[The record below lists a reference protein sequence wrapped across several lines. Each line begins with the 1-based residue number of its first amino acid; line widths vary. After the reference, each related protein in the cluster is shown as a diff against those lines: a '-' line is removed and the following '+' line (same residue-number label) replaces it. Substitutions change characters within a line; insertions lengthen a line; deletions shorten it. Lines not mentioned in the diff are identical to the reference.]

1 MYGWTGRCLRVN
13 LSENK
18 HWVEEIDPKLLDK
31 FLGGRGL
38 GVKVYSDEVD
48 PQTDPLGPENK
59 LIFVSGPMVG
69 TGAVTGA
76 SCNVVTKSALSGTI
90 ACAKMRGHFGA
101 ELKFAGFDMI
111 IIEGRAESP
120 VILSILDDKVRVRP
134 ALEYWGRT
142 TSETEEVF
150 KKNLDDE
157 WAARE
162 TYLVSIGPAGEKLV
176 PLANIVNDGFLSV
189 GGAGIGAVMG
199 SKNLKAIAVKG
210 SHSLLVAD
218 SDRFVRVVTTL
229 INKLNSAPFTSRSMT
244 VWGPAFLVDVC
255 FQKGIL
261 PYRNFQVAAF
271 SGSKDIQIE
280 TLSNVFA
287 LRSSGCFACPIGCIK
302 KTDMKNPL
310 FKGIGV
316 APTYLPIGA
325 LGLNCGIRDLTAI
338 GMANIICAEMGLD
351 SVAAGGTVATGMEL
365 VERGIADRDTLKLEL
380 RFGHEE
386 DLLQALTL
394 MATKKGHAERIGK
407 GGQALAQE
415 YGQPKRFMGVKGI
428 PMAPFDPRCIQG
440 MGLHFAV
447 SNCGPHHLYAYTFIE
462 EVLNVHEQFDPWDTE
477 GKPELV
483 KRCQDMAA
491 VIDCLGLCNWPL
503 MGLKFNNF
511 VPMINSCLS
520 TDYRVDDLL
529 RIGERI
535 WNQERLFNIR
545 AGFDHTHDTLPERF
559 LREPIQDG
567 PAQGQISKVDEMLP
581 RYYDLRG
588 WSDRGEPLPE
598 TLKALELTTPFSLN
612 PKSKIQN
619 PKS

>member
-13 LSENK
+13 LTEGK
-18 HWVEEIDPKLLDK
+18 QRVEEIDPELLDK

-59 LIFVSGPMVG
+59 LIFVSGPLVG

-101 ELKFAGFDMI
+101 ELKFSGFDMI
-111 IIEGRAESP
+111 IVEGRAESP
-120 VILSILDDKVRVRP
+120 VILSILDDKINVRP

-150 KKNLDDE
+150 KKNLDDK

-162 TYLVSIGPAGEKLV
+162 TYLVSIGPAGERLV

-189 GGAGIGAVMG
+189 GGTGIGAVMG

-210 SHSLLVAD
+210 THSLSIAD

-229 INKLNSAPFTSRSMT
+229 INKLNSAPFTSHSMSA
-244 VWGPAFLVDVC
+244 WGSAFFIDIC
-255 FQKGIL
+255 YQKGML
-261 PYRNFQVAAF
+261 PQKNFQGAAF
-271 SGSKDIQIE
+271 RESKDIGTE
-280 TLSNVFA
+280 ALSNTFA
-287 LRSSGCFACPIGCIK
+287 LRSSGCFACPIACLK
-302 KTDMKNPL
+302 KTDVNYPL
-310 FKGIGV
+310 FKGKGM
-316 APTYLPIGA
+316 APTYWAIGA
-325 LGLNCGIRDLTAI
+325 LGLNCGVSDLSTI
-338 GMANIICAEMGLD
+338 GVANMICAEMGLD
-351 SVAAGGTVATGMEL
+351 PIAAGGTVATAMEL
-365 VERGIADRDTLKLEL
+365 VKKGIADTNTLKLEF
-380 RFGHEE
+380 RFGQGE

-394 MATKKGHAERIGK
+394 MATKKGHAKRIGR
-407 GGQALAQE
+407 GGQAMAGE
-415 YGQPKRFMGVKGI
+415 YGAPKSFMGVKGLA
-428 PMAPFDPRCIQG
+428 MAPFDPRSIQG
-440 MGLHFAV
+440 MGLHFATC
-447 SNCGPHHLYAYTFIE
+447 NYGPHHLYAYTFIE
-462 EVLNVHEQFDPWDTE
+462 EVLNVHEEVDPLTTE

-483 KRCQDMAA
+483 KRYQDMAA
-491 VIDCLGLCNWPL
+491 VMDSLGLCNWPL

-511 VPMINSCLS
+511 VPMINSCLD
-520 TDYRVDDLL
+520 TDYRADDLL

-535 WNQERLFNIR
+535 WNLERLFNIR

-559 LREPIQDG
+559 LKEPIQDG

-588 WSDRGEPLPE
+588 WSESGEPRAD
-598 TLKALELTTPFSLN
+598 TLQALGL
-612 PKSKIQN
+612 
-619 PKS
+619 